1 METADLKDVSQP
13 PKHRSLI
20 KKRRAGQNIVQT
32 EVWTEVCLT
41 GKKKTFMKSKD
52 STDKYLQKCREL
64 KVIYAHFTFE
74 DVQEFRRTQG
84 TLK

>member
-41 GKKKTFMKSKD
+41 GKKKKFYEVKRQHRQVFAKMQRTKSH
-52 STDKYLQKCREL
+52 LC
-64 KVIYAHFTFE
+64 
-74 DVQEFRRTQG
+74 
-84 TLK
+84 TLHI

>member
-1 METADLKDVSQP
+1 MFKQKCGQKCA
-13 PKHRSLI
+13 SL
-20 KKRRAGQNIVQT
+20 
-32 EVWTEVCLT
+32 E
-41 GKKKTFMKSKD
+41 KKKSFMKSKD